1 MFFNTKIS
9 FFPRNKHNIDH
20 ATSHIIAILSQST
33 MIFISSSSDIPLG
46 QVYVGCQNGK
56 KICIHNIGV

>member
-33 MIFISSSSDIPLG
+33 MLSPLVVTSLLVKFMWVVKMENLFFIH
-46 QVYVGCQNGK
+46 Y
-56 KICIHNIGV
+56 IGI